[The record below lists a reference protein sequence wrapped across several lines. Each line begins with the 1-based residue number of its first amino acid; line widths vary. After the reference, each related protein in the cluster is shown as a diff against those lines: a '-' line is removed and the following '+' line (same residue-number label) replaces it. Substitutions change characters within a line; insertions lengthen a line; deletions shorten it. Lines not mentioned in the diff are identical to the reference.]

1 MKQKELAWSVAHFHS
16 PVIIGDEVDGHTQV
30 TITTW
35 SADPVKVGFGVLG
48 EIEVDDH
55 VDSLDVNTS
64 CEQICQHNT
73 HLSEHNVK
81 NKVYT
86 DVYLMH
92 PIMGNSRRLLSIS
105 SSKMPH
111 IFLAVPEELDAML
124 YITTGLSLCVS
135 T

>member
-1 MKQKELAWSVAHFHS
+1 M
-16 PVIIGDEVDGHTQV
+16 
-30 TITTW
+30 
-35 SADPVKVGFGVLG
+35 LG
-48 EIEVDDH
+48 EIKVDDH

-73 HLSEHNVK
+73 HVSEHNVK

-135 T
+135 TLGLCGLGAPSTHYHYYPHVISATRW

>member
-1 MKQKELAWSVAHFHS
+1 MKQKGLAWSVANFHS
-16 PVIIGDEVDGHTQV
+16 PVVIGDEVDGHTQV

-35 SADPVKVGFGVLG
+35 SADSVKVGFSVLG
-48 EIEVDDH
+48 EIKVDDY

-73 HLSEHNVK
+73 HVSEHTVK

-86 DVYLMH
+86 ERLIH
-92 PIMGNSRRLLSIS
+92 PIMGNYRCLLSIS

-111 IFLAVPEELDAML
+111 IFLAVLEELDAIF